1 MEKKTYTQNPTHLL
15 IFCTA
20 FNISMQLSLCT
31 NLKLL
36 KSHSEATVLLACL
49 IQQCCGMLKV
59 ADVGRIQLQ
68 EGALLHEDVG

>member
-1 MEKKTYTQNPTHLL
+1 
-15 IFCTA
+15 
-20 FNISMQLSLCT
+20 MQLSLCT

-59 ADVGRIQLQ
+59 ADVGRIQLE
-68 EGALLHEDVG
+68 EGALLHEDVS